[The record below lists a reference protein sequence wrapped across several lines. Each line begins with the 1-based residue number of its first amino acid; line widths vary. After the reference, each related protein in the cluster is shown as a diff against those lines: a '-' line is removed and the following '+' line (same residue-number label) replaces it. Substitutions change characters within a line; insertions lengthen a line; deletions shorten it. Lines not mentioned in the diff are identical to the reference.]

1 MVRECGRARL
11 QALCRRRST
20 SASAR
25 VPSPRGKH
33 GPTSASQP
41 SSLAL
46 YFGESC
52 VPVSQKRH
60 SDLFPRSIEG
70 PGRLQYGR
78 ENAVHA
84 TRTGLPCEAVQRGLT
99 AIACQAVSHSR
110 RTKQESHR
118 FSQGMSV
125 ALFHEETAFLLFYEF
140 WHACHLG
147 GHPRHLAH
155 HSLAQDVR
163 KPVPAPD

>member
-1 MVRECGRARL
+1 MVRECGKARL
-11 QALCRRRST
+11 QAPCRRRST
-20 SASAR
+20 SAAAR

-52 VPVSQKRH
+52 VLVSQKRH
-60 SDLFPRSIEG
+60 TDLLPRNIDG

-99 AIACQAVSHSR
+99 AIACQTVPRSRCTEQEFHGVS
-110 RTKQESHR
+110 E
-118 FSQGMSV
+118 
-125 ALFHEETAFLLFYEF
+125 
-140 WHACHLG
+140 
-147 GHPRHLAH
+147 
-155 HSLAQDVR
+155 
-163 KPVPAPD
+163 